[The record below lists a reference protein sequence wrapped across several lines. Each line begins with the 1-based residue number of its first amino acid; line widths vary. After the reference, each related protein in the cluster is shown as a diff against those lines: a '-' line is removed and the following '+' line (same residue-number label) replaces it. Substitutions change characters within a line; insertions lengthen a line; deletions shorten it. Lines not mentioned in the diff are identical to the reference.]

1 MKNATCI
8 AVYRHPNAPDL
19 DSGIITVG
27 MGAGQF
33 ISLKVSVE
41 EAETKLKELARMF
54 DEPITEEHN
63 ACFYRRY
70 LVVLY

>member
-8 AVYRHPNAPDL
+8 TVYRHPDAPDL
-19 DSGIITVG
+19 DCGIITVN
-27 MGAGQF
+27 MGFEHA
-33 ISLKVSVE
+33 ISLKVGAE